1 MIIFLSITMRIKC
14 VFFRNVGFMDEGWW
28 ALNKQ
33 VRLEENL
40 ELKKKSV
47 VILLYKQGRLQK
59 IVIIFA

>member
-1 MIIFLSITMRIKC
+1 
-14 VFFRNVGFMDEGWW
+14 MDEGWW